1 MRMKNKMNII
11 SAILLALAGALLY
24 GMTAGL
30 RGNIGV
36 LFDPIIGRSGVAYGD
51 VSFIVAVMQ
60 LVFGIAQPLFGILAM
75 KKSNR
80 FVLLLGVVML
90 TGGVLL
96 LPFAVNYV
104 ILFIALAVGFGV
116 GTGAISFGIVLSA
129 VSRRVGSEQAMIVS
143 GILNASS
150 GMGAF
155 VLTPVIQKLLDTGG
169 LNSTAYCLSIPLVL
183 LIPVIIAITST
194 RGIKKSEHENEQ
206 SKDKSKN
213 VLEVFREAFK
223 NRSYRLLICGF
234 ATCGFHMVIIEA
246 HLYSQYLSYGME
258 AQTAAWVFSAY
269 GIATIIGALLSGLL
283 SMRLPKGKL
292 LGFYY
297 GFRAVWVALYMFLLP
312 KTPTASLIF
321 SIGLGLTGDAT
332 VSPTSGIVNREFHI
346 TRTATLIGFLFFCH
360 QVGAFLS
367 SWLGGVFVETTG
379 GYVLIWNIDILLC
392 VFASVMSIRI
402 KDKKMKICNS

>member
-129 VSRRVGSEQAMIVS
+129 VSRRVGSEQAMI
-143 GILNASS
+143 
-150 GMGAF
+150 
-155 VLTPVIQKLLDTGG
+155 
-169 LNSTAYCLSIPLVL
+169 Y
-183 LIPVIIAITST
+183 
-194 RGIKKSEHENEQ
+194 
-206 SKDKSKN
+206 
-213 VLEVFREAFK
+213 
-223 NRSYRLLICGF
+223 
-234 ATCGFHMVIIEA
+234 
-246 HLYSQYLSYGME
+246 
-258 AQTAAWVFSAY
+258 
-269 GIATIIGALLSGLL
+269 
-283 SMRLPKGKL
+283 
-292 LGFYY
+292 
-297 GFRAVWVALYMFLLP
+297 
-312 KTPTASLIF
+312 
-321 SIGLGLTGDAT
+321 
-332 VSPTSGIVNREFHI
+332 REF
-346 TRTATLIGFLFFCH
+346 
-360 QVGAFLS
+360 
-367 SWLGGVFVETTG
+367 
-379 GYVLIWNIDILLC
+379 
-392 VFASVMSIRI
+392 
-402 KDKKMKICNS
+402 